1 MIKIG
6 TCYEGSSDPMM
17 RNELKGG
24 AWSLEEVEMI
34 DQNQML
40 RAEPAEAGQGTL
52 RALGQR
58 VRGF

>member
-1 MIKIG
+1 ML
-6 TCYEGSSDPMM
+6 

-40 RAEPAEAGQGTL
+40 RAEPA
-52 RALGQR
+52 
-58 VRGF
+58 

>member
-24 AWSLEEVEMI
+24 AWSLEEVEMS

-40 RAEPAEAGQGTL
+40 RAERAEAGQGTL

>member
-1 MIKIG
+1 
-6 TCYEGSSDPMM
+6 MM

-34 DQNQML
+34 DWNQML

-52 RALGQR
+52 RALGQG